1 MSPRS
6 PYRHARSALRSSTL
20 QQARTVAEDPIDH
33 RPILVDRC
41 AFTANR
47 VQSSFSED
55 RLCRYTVRAF
65 ATARVRTEGGSPV
78 ALGFAAVL
86 PRSLTSGT
94 GFATRNIAASLA
106 IGRHQNL
113 RTKKLELVHF
123 GCTGKISACYG
134 ATFHQFTGYLDL
146 GTGFGFQR

>member
-6 PYRHARSALRSSTL
+6 PYRHARSALRSFTL
-20 QQARTVAEDPIDH
+20 QQARIVAEDPFDH
-33 RPILVDRC
+33 RPILVDFY

-55 RLCRYTVRAF
+55 RLCRYTVRAV
-65 ATARVRTEGGSPV
+65 ATARVGTEGGSPE
-78 ALGFAAVL
+78 ALGFAAAQ

-94 GFATRNIAASLA
+94 GFATRTIAASLA
-106 IGRHQNL
+106 IDRHQNL

-123 GCTGKISACYG
+123 GCTGKIFACYG
-134 ATFHQFTGYLDL
+134 GTSHRFTGYLDL
-146 GTGFGFQR
+146 GTGSGFQR